1 MNADVHPTFKK
12 LLMAHTAQLDE
23 VYYDKN
29 SEKSQAKL
37 FEEYSKAKDYLT
49 INEEN

>member
-12 LLMAHTAQLDE
+12 LLMGHTTELDE
-23 VYYDKN
+23 VYYDMN

-37 FEEYSKAKDYLT
+37 
-49 INEEN
+49 